1 MATPGLRLQRIGQ
14 DPPRTLRNF
23 FGRARKFTI
32 DYLARFSRQSPMHAT
47 IIFQDP
53 SKTLHI
59 FPKQSAQYTLRNKP
73 GSPQELCA
81 IPRINRLRMR
91 AKINKDSPNTFARLP
106 KSFTR
111 QASQIARKSLQ
122 HPTSSLHD
130 FPRHWPRI
138 AQEIGQDPPGDSHHF
153 SRKVA
158 EESHERFHK
167 TPQGLRQIPPRIPQ
181 GNCPRRP
188 PIICP
193 CLEFWKI
200 SPKSFPDNRPRMPSE
215 ILPHSIRSLHDFLR
229 LAHNNGL
236 RNWQISP
243 KDFA

>member
-1 MATPGLRLQRIGQ
+1 MAKILQG
-14 DPPRTLRNF
+14 LRNF

-59 FPKQSAQYTLRNKP
+59 FPKQSAHYTLRNKP

-130 FPRHWPRI
+130 SPWHWATNRTGNWPRS
-138 AQEIGQDPPGDSHHF
+138 PGDLHHF

-167 TPQGLRQIPPRIPQ
+167 TPQGLRQISPRIPQ

-188 PIICP
+188 PGTCP
-193 CLEFWKI
+193 CLE
-200 SPKSFPDNRPRMPSE
+200 
-215 ILPHSIRSLHDFLR
+215 L
-229 LAHNNGL
+229 
-236 RNWQISP
+236 
-243 KDFA
+243 

>member
-59 FPKQSAQYTLRNKP
+59 FPKQSAQCTLRNKP

-91 AKINKDSPNTFARLP
+91 AKNNKDSPNTFARLP

-130 FPRHWPRI
+130 FPWHWATNRTGNWPRPPGDLHHFF
-138 AQEIGQDPPGDSHHF
+138 EESCRRKPRTLPQDPPRALSDFPQDSPRQL
-153 SRKVA
+153 S
-158 EESHERFHK
+158 
-167 TPQGLRQIPPRIPQ
+167 TPT
-181 GNCPRRP
+181 
-188 PIICP
+188 
-193 CLEFWKI
+193 
-200 SPKSFPDNRPRMPSE
+200 PKN
-215 ILPHSIRSLHDFLR
+215 LPMS
-229 LAHNNGL
+229 
-236 RNWQISP
+236 
-243 KDFA
+243 